1 MLTRVLIVAVVAVA
15 AMVAVKDGRVLRSSG
30 LTGSCSLVQVAPD
43 GTSWNRCVSGKLE
56 GRPDLTNK
64 SCTSEGVDGKYEL
77 WHCPAAL
84 AATAAPRR

>member
-1 MLTRVLIVAVVAVA
+1 
-15 AMVAVKDGRVLRSSG
+15 
-30 LTGSCSLVQVAPD
+30 VQAAPD
-43 GTSWNRCVSGKLE
+43 GTTWNRCVSGKLE

-64 SCTSEGVDGKYEL
+64 SCTSEGVEGKYEL